1 MNVIDKILSEWS
13 YRCHDGIVDMN
24 DPKKVIIL
32 KEILIEEGIDDDIL
46 DATLNLP
53 KEDPSSEEK
62 KQKALAILKGTSS
75 DEKDKEKINSLI
87 KLLDDGSK
95 KEKEEKAKALIA
107 IEDELEK
114 RNLKFSTAA
123 QVIRTFARAD
133 EEENLIDYFG
143 KDGNNLPKLEV
154 RDGINIKTI
163 PQERLNKDIIN
174 KIYPELAGASKTKG
188 VGKEENFLVAFY
200 KNVTKEEKGDVK
212 IDGTEYEIKGVDSIV
227 ADINRGSKVDVINF
241 LTDELNLT
249 SEQKDLFIKRERWP
263 YTLSK
268 LYQSIKSEE
277 SKAEFLKKVKEALYK
292 KYKINIDEQTLEDG
306 KILATTLAKYL
317 VLNYSGIKKDKIMFV
332 SPEGVMKI
340 YDSPEALS
348 NAVGSEINITRFSD
362 FAPRLAFKDPEND
375 ISKQSDEPAI
385 EKEVQEI
392 KIRDKADIKNISGI
406 QYISKSWYDNHPT
419 YQEYFNDK
427 APTIIPNFI
436 PLKAEYKDTVK
447 LVPYASLAEEL
458 TNYLIKSFK

>member
-1 MNVIDKILSEWS
+1 MNVIDKILNEWS
-13 YRCHDGIVDMN
+13 FRCHDGIVDMN
-24 DPKKVIIL
+24 DPNKVSIL
-32 KEILIEEGIDDDIL
+32 SEILIEEGIDDDIV
-46 DATLNLP
+46 DAVLNLP
-53 KEDPSSEEK
+53 KDDQASEEK
-62 KQKALAILKGTSS
+62 KQKALAVLTGGE
-75 DEKDKEKINSLI
+75 DETDKEKINSLT

-107 IEDELEK
+107 IEDELGK

-123 QVIRTFARAD
+123 QIIRTFARAD
-133 EEENLIDYFG
+133 EEENLINYFG
-143 KDGNNLPKLEV
+143 KDGNDLPKLEV

-174 KIYPELAGASKTKG
+174 TIYPELAGASKTKG
-188 VGKEENFLVAFY
+188 IGKEENFLVAFY

-212 IDGTEYEIKGVDSIV
+212 IDGIQYEIKGVDSIV
-227 ADINRGSKVDVINF
+227 ADINRGSKVDVVNF

-249 SEQKDLFIKRERWP
+249 PEEKDLFIKRERWP

-268 LYQSIKSEE
+268 LYQSKQEE
-277 SKAEFLKKVKEALYK
+277 NKAEFLKKVKEALNK
-292 KYKINIDEQTLEDG
+292 KYPGLNINEQILEDG
-306 KILATTLAKYL
+306 KTLATTLAKHL
-317 VLNYSGIKKDKIMFV
+317 VLNYSGIKKDKIMFI
-332 SPEGVMKI
+332 SPDGVMKI

-375 ISKQSDEPAI
+375 ISKQSDEPVI

-419 YQEYFNDK
+419 YQEYFDDK
-427 APTIIPNFI
+427 APTVIPNFI
-436 PLKAEYKDTVK
+436 PLKAKYKDTVK
-447 LVPYASLAEEL
+447 LVPYTSLAEEL